1 MHSEDNIEF
10 KPTVSIIINNYN
22 YDQFLAK
29 AIDSALNQTYPSVE
43 VIVVDDGSTD
53 QSHAVI
59 SNYVS
64 RIIPVLKQNGG
75 QASAL
80 NAGIEV
86 SQGEVIFFLDA
97 DDIFLSTKVEEMLN
111 LFNQLAHEDPDILI
125 SNYIETINESGILIN
140 IDILER
146 LSATCSWQY
155 LSEIRGSKKQL
166 IDGEITKLSTS
177 EQIYQFAAKYRF
189 IPYLAMPTSGFAMTR
204 SLVNKVFPIPYES
217 FKISAD
223 DFIVKGA
230 SVVGSIYLTNKVLTK
245 YRIHGNNS
253 WYESKSKIP
262 KEFIEMVDKF
272 LNSKL
277 KTTGRKP
284 VFSYFNSIHAKG
296 YYRTHYP
303 NNCDRELLKLAI
315 EVIIWHVN
323 LTTIIF
329 FVKTIVL
336 SIFLKV
342 KRISNDFINLSNAN
356 KST

>member
-1 MHSEDNIEF
+1 MKF
-10 KPTVSIIINNYN
+10 KPTVSIIISNYN
-22 YDQFLAK
+22 YDRFLAE

-43 VIVVDDGSTD
+43 VVVVDDGSTD
-53 QSHAVI
+53 RSHAII
-59 SNYVS
+59 SSYDR

-80 NAGIEV
+80 NAGVEV
-86 SQGEVIFFLDA
+86 SRGEIIFFLDA
-97 DDIFLSTKVEEMLN
+97 DDIFFATKVEEMVN
-111 LFNQLAHEDPDILI
+111 FFNKLVQEDPDVLI

-140 IDILER
+140 IDILEK
-146 LSATCSWQY
+146 LSATSDWRH
-155 LSEIRGSKKQL
+155 LREIRGYKKQL

-177 EQIYQFAAKYRF
+177 EQVYQFAGKYRF

-204 SLVNKVFPIPYES
+204 SLANKVFPIPCES

-230 SVVGSIYLTNKVLTK
+230 SVVGSVYLTNKVLTK

-253 WYESKSKIP
+253 WYGCISKIP
-262 KEFIEMVDKF
+262 KEFFEVLDIF

-284 VFSYFNSIHAKG
+284 VFSYFNSTHAKG
-296 YYRTHYP
+296 YYRIHYP
-303 NNCDRELLKLAI
+303 NNCDRELFELAI
-315 EVIIWHVN
+315 EVIAWHIN
-323 LTTIIF
+323 LKTIIF

-342 KRISNDFINLSNAN
+342 KRISNDFINLLYAS